1 MSLKAAAKRILRN
14 AAIRGGLEAVAL
26 SNAGALWP
34 SAAGRGVIFT
44 LHHVRPAQTD
54 AYQPN
59 ALLSVTPQFLD
70 QAIEVSLQA
79 GLVPVALEDLPD
91 LLADP
96 KDSRRFVCFT
106 LDDGYRN
113 NAEHA
118 APVFRKHGVPYTIFI
133 CKGFVER
140 TRSLWWETAE
150 ALTRD
155 RDALV
160 FDFGNGPEALAMR
173 DVAGKQAAFERLSG
187 FVQTVE
193 EDKAV
198 ARLDAAARENGIEP
212 LSIVERLVMDRKELR
227 DLARDPL
234 ARFGAH
240 TLTHVNLKRIET
252 ERLRREIVGSIEAVE
267 SYVGRKPTSLAYPY
281 GYATAV
287 GEREF
292 VAAAGAGLKIA
303 VTTQPG
309 VLSAENLKRPTAFN
323 RVSLNGLYQQKRYV
337 RALISGIPFKLM

>member
-1 MSLKAAAKRILRN
+1 MTLKAAAKRMLRN

-26 SNAGALWP
+26 GNAGALWP

-44 LHHVRPAQTD
+44 LHHVRPDDPAP
-54 AYQPN
+54 YQPN

-70 QAIEVSLQA
+70 AAIEVSLQA

-96 KDSRRFVCFT
+96 NDSRRFVCFT

-113 NAEHA
+113 NVEHA
-118 APVFRKHGVPYTIFI
+118 APVFRRHGVPYTIFI

-150 ALTRD
+150 ALTRGKVV
-155 RDALV
+155 LE
-160 FDFGNGPEALAMR
+160 FDFGNGPETLAMG
-173 DVAGKQAAFERLSG
+173 DVAEKQAAFERISS
-187 FVQTVE
+187 FVQTVD
-193 EDKAV
+193 EDEAV
-198 ARLDAAARENGIEP
+198 ARLDTAARENGIEP
-212 LSIVERLVMDRKELR
+212 LSIVERLVMDQQELR
-227 DLARDPL
+227 DLALDPL

-240 TLTHVNLKRIET
+240 TLTHVNLKRIEA
-252 ERLRREIVGSIEAVE
+252 ERLRREIAGSIEAVE
-267 SYVGRKPTSLAYPY
+267 SYVGRKPASLAYPY

-292 VAAAGAGLKIA
+292 AAAAEAGLKIA

-309 VLSAENLKRPTAFN
+309 VLGVANLKRPTAFN
-323 RVSLNGLYQQKRYV
+323 RVSLNGLYQRKRYV